1 MLGQHLISKLP
12 DDLPMG
18 GEKALPEA
26 GQQMQP
32 GKRICQIAGFLGRAL
47 PPGSRWLPGRPAGF
61 VHGH

>member
-1 MLGQHLISKLP
+1 LGQHLISKLP

-32 GKRICQIAGFLGRAL
+32 GKRIC
-47 PPGSRWLPGRPAGF
+47 PPAGDPPAAPPSCADQ
-61 VHGH
+61 V